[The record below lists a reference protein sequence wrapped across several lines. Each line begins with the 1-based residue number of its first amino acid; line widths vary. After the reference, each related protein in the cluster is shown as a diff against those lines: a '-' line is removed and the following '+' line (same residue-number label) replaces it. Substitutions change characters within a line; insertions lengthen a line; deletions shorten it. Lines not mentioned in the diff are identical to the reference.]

1 MEIDLEGL
9 HANLYWTYAREM
21 QENTFLFLY
30 FIPFLILDTSFLER
44 NLTFYHGKVDSKTE
58 SHFVIS
64 ILFLLLAFKQHLL
77 QKMFFS
83 MF

>member
-21 QENTFLFLY
+21 QENTLFLY

-44 NLTFYHGKVDSKTE
+44 NLTFYYGKDDSKTE

-64 ILFLLLAFKQHLL
+64 ILVLLLAFKQHLL

-83 MF
+83 IF